1 MTAIESTCRR
11 VFSREM
17 LLVLAIVSLLLI
29 HGGLMAQFCDQP
41 QGGAG
46 FPTDPTCQNA
56 VCAADPFC
64 CSTSWDG
71 LCANLA
77 ATLAA
82 CSGCLSTAGGGG
94 SGCINTAQFGAAAV
108 PTTNNNVVT
117 ISTCNWQTEYSVVS
131 GFVAGQTYTAGS
143 SCGGYIT
150 VRSGTFNGPVVAA
163 GNAPLTF
170 VASVTGT
177 YFIHYNTSAACGTA
191 TFCCTTTI
199 QCTTCAVGCVVGAGC
214 AVQPPACVTD
224 CLAWQTVVNNDF
236 FCCNSGWDA
245 LCENAYN
252 NLSTSCTSTG
262 GGGGGGSCAPGVGGS
277 AFAGF
282 GPIQIQQNLSPQQL
296 ITDVFLGECLSAS
309 NIVYSGATSAL
320 GTFSN
325 GWAIGIE
332 SGIILTSG
340 NAALAVGPNDQGGA
354 GAINGTPG
362 HPLLTIAAGAQT
374 YDAAV
379 FTFTFVPQTES
390 VTFTYVF
397 ASEEYPEWVC
407 STYNDAFGFFVS
419 GPGYAPNTN
428 IAIIPGTTAPVTI
441 NNVNNNGAACPPFY
455 PAFYVDNTWGQ
466 SVQYDGFTVP
476 LTACINTVPCEAY
489 TITIAVADAGDGVLD
504 SAVFLEAESFS
515 AGTELEIVASV
526 DQNLANVSSGTNC
539 DENGFF
545 VFQLNEP
552 STEPVTLVYNI
563 EVDGPA
569 NVDPVALTVTF
580 APGQTTVAIPVSAD
594 AVGTSLT
601 TVTLSMSSADNPGLG
616 CSCEVTEMTSTLYL
630 CDLLLLLP
638 VTWLDFTAKSI
649 NDDREVRC
657 DWITA
662 AEINNDY
669 FAIERSADKVTWHD
683 IGTIAGGGST
693 NDLQYY
699 TFIDHSPLN
708 GTSYY
713 RLRQNDFNGE
723 KTFSEVRSVT
733 RSKISRLNV
742 YPNPGSGV
750 FRLSGYEDGD
760 LYIYDLS
767 GRQVPFSLLPSGELR
782 IHNVAAGVY
791 MIELKRP
798 EEGTSERI
806 RLVVH

>member
-1 MTAIESTCRR
+1 
-11 VFSREM
+11 M

-71 LCANLA
+71 VCANLA

-170 VASVTGT
+170 VATVTGT

-224 CLAWQTVVNNDF
+224 CQAWQTVVNNDS

-245 LCENAYN
+245 ACENAYN
-252 NLSTSCTSTG
+252 NLSTSCTSP

-282 GPIQIQQNLSPQQL
+282 GSIQIQQNLSPQQL
-296 ITDVFLGECLSAS
+296 ITDVFLGECLTAGSVQFNGNPVS
-309 NIVYSGATSAL
+309 IGS
-320 GTFSN
+320 FSN
-325 GWAIGIE
+325 GWGIGIE
-332 SGIILTSG
+332 SGIILTTG
-340 NAALAVGPNDQGGA
+340 LVTDAVGPNVNGGTSYFS
-354 GAINGTPG
+354 GGG
-362 HPLLTIAAGAQT
+362 SSPLLGANTNDQAT
-374 YDAAV
+374 
-379 FTFTFVPQTES
+379 FTFTFVPETEQVS
-390 VTFTYVF
+390 FTYVF
-397 ASEEYPEWVC
+397 ASEEYPEYVC
-407 STYNDAFGFFVS
+407 STFNDAFGFFVS
-419 GPGYAPNTN
+419 GPGYAANTN
-428 IAIIPGTTAPVTI
+428 IAIIPGSTLPVAINSVNPGVPGAFGTA
-441 NNVNNNGAACPPFY
+441 GACTSLAY
-455 PAFYVDNTWGQ
+455 SAFYVNNVGG
-466 SVQYDGFTVP
+466 VHNEYDGFTVP
-476 LTACINTVPCEAY
+476 LTACINTIPCEEY
-489 TITIAVADAGDGVLD
+489 TITITVADVGDSAFD
-504 SAVFLEAESFS
+504 SAVFLEAESFT

-569 NVDPVALTVTF
+569 NVDPVPLTVTF
-580 APGQTTVAIPVSAD
+580 PPGQTTVAIPVTAD

-669 FAIERSADKVTWHD
+669 FAIERSADQVTWHD
-683 IGTIAGGGST
+683 IGTVAGGGST

-733 RSKISRLNV
+733 RSKIGRLNV

-767 GRQVPFSLLPSGELR
+767 GRRVPFSLLPNGELR
-782 IHNVAAGVY
+782 IHHVSAGIY

-798 EEGTSERI
+798 EEGTSERV